1 VTARLLVVA
10 AVVAI
15 AVVLAVV
22 ARRRRPDVPTQP
34 ARNVPQQL
42 DRADFPRPQAPW
54 LVVVFTSSTCHTCAD
69 VAAKA
74 AVLSSDDVEVT
85 EVEFGAQR
93 RIHDR
98 YRIDA
103 VPTVVLA
110 DAEGVVRASLLGP
123 VTATDLWAAIAA
135 AREES

>member
-1 VTARLLVVA
+1 MTARLLVVA